1 MLGLSHRLLLPP
13 ELTEHLQITGRLF
26 IYLYTCYIS
35 HQIKL
40 ALDFRPFSASRGCN
54 LHRRSWNFL
63 GEEIPR
69 GKTIPNQVDD
79 FSWNWSP
86 NPGIT
91 ENHKISQSQLG
102 FVFFIFFST
111 DSFGNSP
118 HVGSW
123 LYESS
128 DEISFAPLE
137 MSTNLVWASCWQTPS
152 LSQCG
157 FSTEY
162 HQNAHIKELIIFI
175 IQNLVTSDSFMH
187 SFGSLWKTWSWSIC
201 LLTTL
206 ECMGKPSDNKKPTE
220 VFVWYD
226 ATTPPKSH
234 SKKDINNGTLS
245 LLAKNYKDYSHSPWW
260 CATSEHHIDF
270 SWVRQRA
277 ISLVL
282 WTCAGARWKG
292 MGCRQSQ
299 KS

>member
-102 FVFFIFFST
+102 FVFLFFLVPTVLETVRTSDPDFMKAQMRSVLHRLRCQRT
-111 DSFGNSP
+111 SCGH
-118 HVGSW
+118 HVGKLRACHNVAS
-123 LYESS
+123 LRNITKMPTSRNLSYLSS
-128 DEISFAPLE
+128 RIWSHQIL
-137 MSTNLVWASCWQTPS
+137 SCIPS
-152 LSQCG
+152 EACG
-157 FSTEY
+157 R
-162 HQNAHIKELIIFI
+162 LG
-175 IQNLVTSDSFMH
+175 L
-187 SFGSLWKTWSWSIC
+187 
-201 LLTTL
+201 
-206 ECMGKPSDNKKPTE
+206 E
-220 VFVWYD
+220 VF
-226 ATTPPKSH
+226 A
-234 SKKDINNGTLS
+234 
-245 LLAKNYKDYSHSPWW
+245 
-260 CATSEHHIDF
+260 C
-270 SWVRQRA
+270 
-277 ISLVL
+277 
-282 WTCAGARWKG
+282 
-292 MGCRQSQ
+292 
-299 KS
+299 